1 MTRAVL
7 IPASAPAVVAVPD
20 DLVARG
26 RAMQVRLRAAVAATR
41 ENVLD
46 ATSIRQRDALE
57 TRERYLS
64 GLVAEINR
72 AADTLTDHRPR
83 LARLVA
89 LHDAEVRALA
99 ALRGELAVVERRI
112 ERHYSAR
119 DAEREGKPFEASAIV
134 PWQTSDKLDRRAGG
148 LRETIAVLETGA
160 EFDGFYRVPDPR
172 SVLGSALLGAG
183 VEDLSTWRIL
193 PRLAAQMADERAVVE
208 SATSRLTELLADA
221 GAALDTTV

>member
-1 MTRAVL
+1 MSRAVL
-7 IPASAPAVVAVPD
+7 IPAAPVAVPD

-26 RAMQVRLRAAVAATR
+26 RAMQVRLREAVAATR

-57 TRERYLS
+57 MRERHLS

-112 ERHYSAR
+112 ERHYAAR
-119 DAEREGKPFEASAIV
+119 DAEREGRPFDASARL
-134 PWQTSDKLDRRAGG
+134 PWQTADKLDRRAGV
-148 LRETIAVLETGA
+148 LRETVAILQDGA
-160 EFDGFYRVPDPR
+160 EFDGFYRVPAVD
-172 SVLGSALLGAG
+172 SVLGRALLDAG
-183 VEDLSTWRIL
+183 VEDLSAWRIL
-193 PRLAAQMADERAVVE
+193 PRLAMRVADERAVVE
-208 SATSRLTELLADA
+208 SATSRLGELLDEATS
-221 GAALDTTV
+221 ALSV

>member
-1 MTRAVL
+1 MSRAVL
-7 IPASAPAVVAVPD
+7 IPASPAVAVPD

-26 RAMQVRLRAAVAATR
+26 RAMQVRLREAVAAAR
-41 ENVLD
+41 EAVLD

-57 TRERYLS
+57 MRERHLS

-72 AADTLTDHRPR
+72 AADTLVDHRPR

-89 LHDAEVRALA
+89 LHDAEIRALA
-99 ALRGELAVVERRI
+99 ALRGELAVVEKRI
-112 ERHYSAR
+112 ERHYAAR
-119 DAEREGKPFEASAIV
+119 DAAREGKPHDASAIV

-160 EFDGFYRVPDPR
+160 EFDGFYAVPDPR
-172 SVLGSALLGAG
+172 SILGSALLGAG
-183 VEDLSTWRIL
+183 VTDLSAWRIL
-193 PRLAAQMADERAVVE
+193 PRLAMRVADEQSVVE

-221 GAALDTTV
+221 GAALDAP